1 VDPLLFKFRPHHGLV
16 GSYLGYWRTKNKINL
31 LLKTKKFLEQ
41 KGISPRKALPDTV
54 VPLIEAA
61 GDTENETLSD
71 MFAGL
76 LASHLNPD
84 TYDTVHPSYAKVLS
98 QLAPLDATILAGLY
112 RSLNMGGQDYSNFGM
127 SLQRATEIY
136 GISEQAALLSFQNL
150 WRLGICSHGAG
161 LDILNQAKK
170 IFFTDYGWALVKAC
184 IP

>member
-1 VDPLLFKFRPHHGLV
+1 
-16 GSYLGYWRTKNKINL
+16 
-31 LLKTKKFLEQ
+31 
-41 KGISPRKALPDTV
+41 
-54 VPLIEAA
+54 
-61 GDTENETLSD
+61 